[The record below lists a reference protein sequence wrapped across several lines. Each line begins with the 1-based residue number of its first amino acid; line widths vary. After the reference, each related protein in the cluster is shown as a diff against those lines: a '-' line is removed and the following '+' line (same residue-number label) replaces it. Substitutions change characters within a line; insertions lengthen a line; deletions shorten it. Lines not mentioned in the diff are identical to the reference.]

1 MKKGFTITEVLISLV
16 IAAIFFVVLYMITSF
31 LLKNSMG
38 GYAQGIITDKLLNA
52 NYEAWSNTN
61 SEIQT
66 SQLLEALETSPQS
79 FVEEENINIIDASDD
94 YESILTTLE
103 IEDQIKVLRIEFNTT
118 QKLSRKFKVIVPLF
132 DWK

>member
-1 MKKGFTITEVLISLV
+1 ME
-16 IAAIFFVVLYMITSF
+16 
-31 LLKNSMG
+31 

-66 SQLLEALETSPQS
+66 SQLLEALKTSPQS
-79 FVEEENINIIDASDD
+79 FVEEKNINIIDVSDD

-118 QKLSRKFKVIVPLF
+118 QKLSREFKVIVPLF

>member
-1 MKKGFTITEVLISLV
+1 MEVLISLV

-31 LLKNSMG
+31 LLKNSME

-79 FVEEENINIIDASDD
+79 FVEEENINIIDVSDD
-94 YESILTTLE
+94 YESILTTLD
-103 IEDQIKVLRIEFNTT
+103 IEDQIRILKIEFNTT

>member
-1 MKKGFTITEVLISLV
+1 MKKGFTIMEVLISLV

-31 LLKNSMG
+31 LLKNSME

-79 FVEEENINIIDASDD
+79 FVEEENINIIDVSDD